1 MNFRHKNDR
10 KNIPDILREMQGVTI
25 QTWTRSG
32 LKQMA
37 FQVIIDEALY
47 HYIRVVQAGVRHYGS
62 VEHGR
67 QLELRIWDNI

>member
-10 KNIPDILREMQGVTI
+10 KNIPDILREMQGDTI
-25 QTWTRSG
+25 QTLTRSG
-32 LKQMA
+32 IKQMA
-37 FQVIIDEALY
+37 FIIDEALY
-47 HYIRVVQAGVRHYGS
+47 HYIQVVQEEVRHYGS